1 MSRPPPPTEYFARP
15 LGFLIWKFAH
25 VPRMKSPHAH
35 ADIELNF
42 LTHGGL
48 RYRHGGLDVKLGAG
62 EIGLFW
68 GGIPHQLTHAER
80 DPEGV
85 WMTLPIA
92 WLLRWRL
99 PGNVTER
106 LMAGAFIKIKGDE
119 SRFTGWLEDFTS
131 EAPARLRVLQL
142 ELEAMFHRMGLSREG
157 RAPRISRR
165 ARISGT
171 SGLRIEQVTTHLAI
185 HYHEHLSLAKIGQ
198 AVGVNPQ
205 YLARAFRKHCGISVW
220 DYLTRL
226 RVAHA
231 QRLLLT
237 TDAKII
243 DVALE
248 SGFGSVAPFYA
259 AFTRYGGD
267 RSPNNYR
274 RGAA

>member
-1 MSRPPPPTEYFARP
+1 MQQRPPPTEHLPRP
-15 LGFLIWKFAH
+15 IGFRIWKYAH
-25 VPRMKSPHAH
+25 AGRMKSPHAH

-42 LTHGGL
+42 LTHGSL
-48 RYRHGGLDVKLGAG
+48 RYRHGGLDVKLNAG

-68 GGIPHQLTHAER
+68 GGIPHQLIEAS
-80 DPEGV
+80 PGLAGI

-106 LMAGAFIKIKGDE
+106 LMAGAFIRTKGE
-119 SRFTGWLEDFTS
+119 AARFTAWHDDFAS
-131 EAPARLRVLQL
+131 NAPARLRVLQL
-142 ELEAMFHRMGLSREG
+142 ELEALFHRMGLSREG
-157 RAPRISRR
+157 RAPRVMRR
-165 ARISGT
+165 ARLSGT
-171 SGLRIEQVTTHLAI
+171 SGLRIEQATTYLAL
-185 HYHEHLSLAKIGQ
+185 HYHEPLSLAKIGH
-198 AVGVNPQ
+198 AVGVHPQ

-220 DYLTRL
+220 EYLTRL

-237 TDAKII
+237 TDSKII

-259 AFTRYGGD
+259 AFTRYSGAK
-267 RSPNNYR
+267 SPNHFR
-274 RGAA
+274 RGIA

>member
-1 MSRPPPPTEYFARP
+1 MARMPAATEFLPRP
-15 LGFLIWKFAH
+15 LGFRIWKYAQ
-25 VPRMKSPHAH
+25 VARMKAPHAH

-42 LTHGGL
+42 LTHGAL
-48 RYRHGGLDVKLGAG
+48 RYRHGGLDVKLGVG
-62 EIGLFW
+62 EVGLFW
-68 GGIPHQLTHAER
+68 GGIPHQLIEAE
-80 DPEGV
+80 PGLGGI

-106 LMAGAFIKIKGDE
+106 LMAGAFIAAKGDAP
-119 SRFTGWLEDFTS
+119 RFIAWEDDFAS
-131 EAPARLRVLQL
+131 NVPARLRVLQL

-157 RAPRISRR
+157 RAPRIRRR
-165 ARISGT
+165 ARVSGT
-171 SGLRIEQVTTHLAI
+171 SGLRIEQVTTYLAL
-185 HYHEHLSLAKIGQ
+185 HYHETLSLARIGR
-198 AVGVNPQ
+198 AVGVHPQ

-220 DYLTRL
+220 EYLTRL

-259 AFTRYGGD
+259 AFARYGGG
-267 RSPNNYR
+267 RSPNHFR
-274 RGAA
+274 RGAT